1 MYEIYFTYKMTQQST
16 QSTQST
22 LTEMFN
28 EVFNYEETREM
39 ILKHKK
45 AILDEEYEKYVTENF
60 DNIYSSSREKSIYLD
75 TGGDEYR
82 ITFARDGS
90 QQRIYKVEENGD
102 ETLIKYKMLII
113 LNYEGDEYI
122 RLVDDEYLLRDNE
135 EVLTYDIYY
144 NT

>member
-1 MYEIYFTYKMTQQST
+1 MTQQST

-45 AILDEEYEKYVTENF
+45 AILDEEYEEYVTENF
-60 DNIYSSSREKSIYLD
+60 DNLYSSSKENSVYLD

-82 ITFARDGS
+82 VTFSRNGE

-102 ETLIKYKMLII
+102 ETLIKYKVLII

-122 RLVDDEYLLRDNE
+122 RLVDGDYLLRDNE
-135 EVLTYDIYY
+135 ELLTYDLL
-144 NT
+144 